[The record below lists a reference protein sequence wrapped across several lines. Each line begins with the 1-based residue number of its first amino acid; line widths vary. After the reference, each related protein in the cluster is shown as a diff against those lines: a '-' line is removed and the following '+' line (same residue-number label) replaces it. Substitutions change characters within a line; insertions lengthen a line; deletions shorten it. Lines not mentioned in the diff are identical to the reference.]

1 MSVRFHNEQTIPR
14 RGSGG
19 FTLIEILV
27 VLVIVGILIAVSLL
41 SFGIA
46 GGNQSLQRDARRLVT
61 IIESVTDEATIQGR
75 DYGLE
80 FMQNGYRFLEH
91 DPLIDQWFEVEDD
104 DLLRPRTLDD
114 AAEIELT
121 IEEHRVLLKPEAKK
135 TTKTEDDDRDL
146 TDDYLPHVLILSS
159 GDVTPFQLRI
169 VRPADRAY
177 VAVELGLDGELEILR
192 DDQES

>member
-1 MSVRFHNEQTIPR
+1 MSVRPETRLQTR
-14 RGSGG
+14 SRFSEG

-27 VLVIVGILIAVSLL
+27 VLVIVGILIAVAFL
-41 SFGIA
+41 SFGIV

-61 IIESVTDEATIQGR
+61 IVDSVTEEATIQGR

-80 FMQNGYRFLEH
+80 FMQNGYRFLEY

-104 DLLRPRTLDD
+104 DLLRSRDLDD
-114 AAEIELT
+114 NAEFELT
-121 IEEHRVLLKPEAKK
+121 IEEHRVLLKPEARK
-135 TTKTEDDDRDL
+135 TAKSDDQKRDL

-169 VRPADRAY
+169 VRPVDRAY
-177 VAVELGLDGELEILR
+177 VDIELGLDGELEILK
-192 DDQES
+192 DDQQS